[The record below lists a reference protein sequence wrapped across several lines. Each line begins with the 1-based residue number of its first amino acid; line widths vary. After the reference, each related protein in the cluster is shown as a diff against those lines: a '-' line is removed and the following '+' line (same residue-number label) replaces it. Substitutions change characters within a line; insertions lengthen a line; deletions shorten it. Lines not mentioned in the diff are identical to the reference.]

1 MYNVFKVLQLFG
13 IDFSEKRVPPLK
25 LIHDNSH
32 HLGQTVFN
40 RL

>member
-1 MYNVFKVLQLFG
+1 MSKVLELFG
-13 IDFSEKRVPPLK
+13 IDFSKRPVPPLK
-25 LIHDNSH
+25 LIHDNSL

>member
-1 MYNVFKVLQLFG
+1 MFKVLKLFG
-13 IDFSEKRVPPLK
+13 IDFSEKPIPPLK
-25 LIHDNSH
+25 LIHDNSL